1 MENNLIELIDLQ
13 KVNNLLEGFNKTTGF
28 VTAILDLNG
37 KVLYKSGWR
46 DICTKFHRINP
57 ETSKRCTISD
67 TVLAGKLAEGE
78 KFHLYRC
85 LNGLVDVAVPIVING
100 EHIAN
105 LFSGQFFLE
114 KPDYEFFRKQAKQY
128 GFDEESYM
136 EALAKIPVESKED
149 VLVAVGF
156 LQSMTQLL
164 IETAFQKKEQ
174 VELNKA
180 LKESEE
186 RFQLLFNKAPLG
198 YQSLDSEG
206 NFLEVNQKWL
216 DTLGYDKC
224 DVIGR
229 WFGDF
234 LTPAYRNSFRK
245 RFPIFKERGTIHSEF
260 EMIHKNG
267 SVLFIAF
274 DGKVGHDL
282 RGEFVQTHCI
292 LQDITEQRQIEQK
305 LIRSEKELKRVQ
317 EITHIG
323 SWYLDIATNEVQW
336 SEELYKMYGFDP
348 KLPVPPYTE
357 HQKLFTPDSW
367 QILSNSL
374 AKTAQTGIPYELEL
388 KTVKKDGS
396 NGWMWVRGETVTDI
410 EGNTIALWGAA
421 QDISHRKEMEA
432 EIERSNERFRSI
444 FNNLQ
449 DAFFRAD
456 INGNFT
462 LISPSAVQMYGY
474 NSTEELIGMPAVN
487 LYANPLVRGDLL
499 KQLSAKG
506 GVVKDFITEA
516 KRKDGSTFWIS
527 MNVQFLYFDGKISGT
542 EGVVR
547 DITERKQAEEE
558 LRKSEENLAITLNSI
573 GDAVISTDVNGFIVQ
588 MNPVAEKLCGWR
600 LSDALGKPLSDVF
613 KIINA
618 ETRQFVEDPIMRVLV
633 HGETVG
639 LSNHTVL
646 ISANGSE
653 FQISDSAAPIKNKM
667 NEITGVVLVFSNVT
681 GKYESERALKESE
694 ERFRAL
700 HNASFGGITIHDKGL
715 ILECNQGLSEI
726 TGYSYEELIGM
737 DGLLLIAPESREM
750 VMSNIL
756 LGYEKPYEALG
767 LRKNGE
773 IFPLRLEARNVPY
786 KGKNVRTVEFRDI
799 TESKQTELL
808 ILKKTEEIEFNN
820 QRLES
825 LFKISQYQTNSIQE
839 LLDFALSEAIKLT
852 NSKIGYIYFYDEQ
865 DKHFVLNTWSKD
877 VMKECRVMNPQTIY
891 DLDKT
896 GCWGEAV
903 RQRRPIV
910 INDYQAES
918 PYKKGV
924 PDGHVILEKFLTI
937 PVFSGDKIV
946 AVAGVANKESDYDNS
961 DVRQLTLL
969 MDSVWK
975 ISERILLIK
984 DLTIAKEKAEESDRL
999 KSAFLANMSHEIRT
1013 PMNGIL
1019 GFAELLKDPEL
1030 SGEEQMDYI
1039 RIIEKSGI
1047 HMLKIINDIVD
1058 ISKIEAGLMKVVIQ
1072 EFNLNEQIEYIY
1084 NFFKPEAEAKGLKLI
1099 FNNSL
1104 SSADT
1109 ILKSDREKVYAVLT
1123 NLVKNAIKYTNEG
1136 FIEFGYTKKDNNL
1149 EFYVKDTGIGIPKS
1163 RQEAIFERFIQADI
1177 DDVNV
1182 RQGAGLG
1189 LAIAKSYIEM
1199 LDGKIWVESEEGMGS
1214 AFYFTIP
1221 FNANVSKIQ

>member
-1 MENNLIELIDLQ
+1 MITAGWIGKTHLMKNTLIELIDMK
-13 KVNNLLEGFNKTTGF
+13 KVDNLLEGFNKSTGY

-46 DICTKFHRINP
+46 DICTNFHRVNP

-67 TVLAGKLAEGE
+67 TELAGKMRDGE
-78 KFHLYRC
+78 KFHFYEC
-85 LNGLVDVAVPIVING
+85 LNGLVEVAVPIIING

-105 LFSGQFFLE
+105 LFSGQLFFG
-114 KPDYEFFRKQAKQY
+114 KPDYDFFRNQAKQY
-128 GFDEESYM
+128 GFDEKEYLD
-136 EALAKIPVESKED
+136 ALKKIPIETGEN
-149 VLVAVGF
+149 VLAIMEF
-156 LQSMTQLL
+156 LQNMTQML
-164 IETAFQKKEQ
+164 IETTYQKKEQ
-174 VELNKA
+174 AELNKA

-198 YQSLDSEG
+198 YQSLDFDG

-216 DTLGYDKC
+216 DTLGYERDE
-224 DVIGR
+224 VIGR

-234 LTPAYRNSFRK
+234 LTPLYRENFRK
-245 RFPIFKERGTIHSEF
+245 RFPIFKERGSIHSEF
-260 EMIHKNG
+260 EMMHKNS

-274 DGKVGHDL
+274 DGKIGHGL
-282 RGEFVQTHCI
+282 KGEFVQTHCI
-292 LQDITEQRQIEQK
+292 LQDITE
-305 LIRSEKELKRVQ
+305 
-317 EITHIG
+317 
-323 SWYLDIATNEVQW
+323 
-336 SEELYKMYGFDP
+336 
-348 KLPVPPYTE
+348 
-357 HQKLFTPDSW
+357 
-367 QILSNSL
+367 
-374 AKTAQTGIPYELEL
+374 
-388 KTVKKDGS
+388 
-396 NGWMWVRGETVTDI
+396 
-410 EGNTIALWGAA
+410 
-421 QDISHRKEMEA
+421 
-432 EIERSNERFRSI
+432 
-444 FNNLQ
+444 
-449 DAFFRAD
+449 
-456 INGNFT
+456 
-462 LISPSAVQMYGY
+462 
-474 NSTEELIGMPAVN
+474 
-487 LYANPLVRGDLL
+487 
-499 KQLSAKG
+499 
-506 GVVKDFITEA
+506 
-516 KRKDGSTFWIS
+516 
-527 MNVQFLYFDGKISGT
+527 
-542 EGVVR
+542 
-547 DITERKQAEEE
+547 RKQAEER

-573 GDAVISTDVNGFIVQ
+573 GDAVISTDVNGLVVQ

-600 LSDALGKPLSDVF
+600 LTDAWGKPLSDVF

-618 ETRQFVEDPIMRVLV
+618 DTRQYIEDPVTRVLE
-633 HGETVG
+633 HEETVG
-639 LSNHTVL
+639 LANHTVL
-646 ISANGSE
+646 ISKDGSE
-653 FQISDSAAPIKNKM
+653 YQISDSAAPIKNKI
-667 NEITGVVLVFSNVT
+667 NEITGVVLVFSDVT
-681 GKYESERALKESE
+681 AKYESERALKESE

-700 HNASFGGITIHDKGL
+700 HNASFGGISIHDKGR
-715 ILECNQGLSEI
+715 IIECNQGLSEI
-726 TGYSYEELIGM
+726 TGYSYKELIDM
-737 DGLLLIAPESREM
+737 DGLLLIAPESREL
-750 VMSNIL
+750 VMNNIIS
-756 LGYEKPYEALG
+756 GYEKPYEAIG

-773 IFPLRLEARNVPY
+773 SFPLRLEARNIPY

-799 TESKQTELL
+799 TESKQAEQL

-839 LLDFALSEAIKLT
+839 LLDFALNEAIILT
-852 NSKIGYIYFYDEQ
+852 NSKIGYIYFYNEG

-877 VMKECRVMNPQTIY
+877 VMQECKVMNPQTIY
-891 DLDKT
+891 ELDKT

-903 RQRRPIV
+903 RQRKSII
-910 INDYQAES
+910 INDYQADS

-924 PDGHVILEKFLTI
+924 PEGHVKLDKFLTI

-1099 FNNSL
+1099 FKNSL
-1104 SSADT
+1104 PSKDALLITD
-1109 ILKSDREKVYAVLT
+1109 KEKVYAILT
-1123 NLVKNAIKYTNEG
+1123 NLVKNAIKYTNDG
-1136 FIEFGYTKKDNNL
+1136 SIEFGYTIYADYL
-1149 EFYVKDTGIGIPKS
+1149 EFYVKDTGIGIPKL

-1177 DDVNV
+1177 DDMNA

-1189 LAIAKSYIEM
+1189 LAIAKSYTEM
-1199 LDGKIWVESEEGMGS
+1199 LGGKIRVDSDEGKGS
-1214 AFYFTIP
+1214 SFYFTIP
-1221 FNANVSKIQ
+1221 FNGNVSQIQ